1 MEERRKRLI
10 ATVAG
15 IVAVIVIILA
25 GTVAYKII
33 AKSNKTE
40 NGKST
45 EQNLSSDL
53 TLLEKETT
61 SDSEESSSSEEESES
76 VEEIAVEELE
86 RIIEEEISSE
96 NEEAWELPSRVM
108 TNANVP
114 YDGASRNISCWGD
127 SMIYGVGGSNG
138 GDMPSV
144 LGKLTGI
151 STYNFGIPSATSDEI
166 AACQGGLSVVTDRDI
181 EISGTESPEIGFV
194 MEDTGEE
201 FSFSRFIYYISEE
214 FYLDDNLLNIKDD
227 GGFHIYKSYQ
237 LSLNE
242 NFTDNNMSAIS
253 LMSQTTVTGR
263 AAKKFIVNN
272 QTKQETSPDKASTD
286 NGSSDSGVN
295 AVAKPAN
302 GNGATE
308 TKPSETPANG
318 SESTTK
324 EPGQTTAPTQPSIN
338 YESYN
343 IPAGTRVYTRASID
357 HKNDILILEIGS
369 NGGWESDY
377 QQLIEQYDN
386 MLLSSGCQYYIIIG
400 DTDDPGTS
408 VGDDNQQ
415 NYDYS
420 NIGRGDTG
428 WEAALREAYG
438 DHFINMRAYLI
449 ENGLQDAGLTAT
461 TEDVENYKKGCIS
474 KQLRSD
480 WTHLNDDGYHAKAVG
495 VYKKGVE
502 LGYWS

>member
-25 GTVAYKII
+25 GTVAYKRI

-53 TLLEKETT
+53 TLLEKESAST
-61 SDSEESSSSEEESES
+61 SDSEESSSTEEESES

-86 RIIEEEISSE
+86 RIIEEEIPSE

-127 SMIYGVGGSNG
+127 SMIYGIGGSNG

-144 LGKLTGI
+144 LGKFTGI

-194 MEDTGEE
+194 MEDTGKE

-214 FYLDDNLLNIKDD
+214 FYLDDNLLNITDD

-237 LSLNE
+237 LSLNG

-357 HKNDILILEIGS
+357 HKEDILILEIGS

-377 QQLIEQYDN
+377 QQLIKQYDN
-386 MLLSSGCQYYIIIG
+386 MLLSSECQYYIIIG

-408 VGDDNQQ
+408 VGDENQAVG
-415 NYDYS
+415 
-420 NIGRGDTG
+420 IGRGDTG

-461 TEDVENYKKGCIS
+461 TEDIERYKDGCIS
-474 KQLRSD
+474 EQLRSD
-480 WTHLNDDGYHAKAVG
+480 WTHLNDYGYYAKAVG

>member
-15 IVAVIVIILA
+15 IVAVIVIILV
-25 GTVAYKII
+25 GTVAYKRI
-33 AKSNKTE
+33 AENNKTE

-53 TLLEKETT
+53 TLLEKESAST
-61 SDSEESSSSEEESES
+61 SDSEESSSTEEESES

-86 RIIEEEISSE
+86 RIIEEEIPSE

-127 SMIYGVGGSNG
+127 SMIYGIGGSNG

-144 LGKLTGI
+144 LGKFTGI

-194 MEDTGEE
+194 MEDTGKE

-214 FYLDDNLLNIKDD
+214 FYLDDNLLNITDD

-237 LSLNE
+237 LSLNG

-295 AVAKPAN
+295 AVAEPAN
-302 GNGATE
+302 GNGTTE

-324 EPGQTTAPTQPSIN
+324 EPEQTTAPTQPSIN

-357 HKNDILILEIGS
+357 HKEDILILEIGS

-377 QQLIEQYDN
+377 QQLIKQYDN
-386 MLLSSGCQYYIIIG
+386 MLLSSECQYYIIIG

-408 VGDDNQQ
+408 VGDENQAVG
-415 NYDYS
+415 
-420 NIGRGDTG
+420 IGRGDTG

-461 TEDVENYKKGCIS
+461 TEDIERYKDGCIS
-474 KQLRSD
+474 EQLRSD
-480 WTHLNDDGYHAKAVG
+480 WTHLNDYGYYAKAVG

>member
-15 IVAVIVIILA
+15 IVAVIIIILA
-25 GTVAYKII
+25 GTVAYKRI

-45 EQNLSSDL
+45 EQNLSLDL
-53 TLLEKETT
+53 TLLEKEST

-127 SMIYGVGGSNG
+127 SMIYGVGGR
-138 GDMPSV
+138 DMPSV
-144 LGKLTGI
+144 LGELTGI

-201 FSFSRFIYYISEE
+201 FSFSRFIQYISEE
-214 FYLDDNLLNIKDD
+214 FYLDDNLLNITDD

-302 GNGATE
+302 GNGTTE

-357 HKNDILILEIGS
+357 HRNDILILEIGS

-408 VGDDNQQ
+408 VGDGNQQ